1 MIKEIP
7 LTPVKTFIKTIN
19 WAGVKEDIFK
29 KVDINVLLERT
40 KNRLK
45 NTNNESLEK
54 IQILHTS
61 CKDNMLTIYDEWIC
75 KKKIIEPRTFGIII
89 DRFVKLM
96 YQTEQINDIT
106 ANDVVNII
114 NTSNVLTYEKQM
126 ENTQTKEVID
136 QLIYNVA
143 QSIASYKRANNPYA
157 TLTELI
163 TESYFLTIMD
173 LQYKQNKFS
182 DSEYLEK
189 LKSSKSELKQIFI
202 KHPDI
207 AWLINILS
215 FISYLHL
222 TSTSEKF
229 TCDDIISCDYSLTY
243 DTQEKKDCHISSH
256 ISGEIDFQSQ
266 NEILDLKISKSSFT
280 IDHIMQVALYYMLSS
295 NKESIK
301 TLKLYNP
308 LLNQS
313 LIISPNDVLKV
324 NDIGEIINITA
335 AKYLEKHYE
344 WKKKAMAKNNTIWR
358 YTNYWY
364 NLHIS
369 ITKKQKNK
377 HNGKRIFKIK
387 VTNKNNKINLKYNC
401 TNSIIHSNNK
411 QTW

>member
-7 LTPVKTFIKTIN
+7 ITPVKNFIKTIN
-19 WAGVKEDIFK
+19 LTGVREDIFK

-54 IQILHTS
+54 IQVRHTS

-96 YQTEQINDIT
+96 YQTEQISDIT
-106 ANDVVNII
+106 DTDIINII
-114 NTSNVLTYEKQM
+114 NTSNVMIYEEQTK
-126 ENTQTKEVID
+126 NAKTKEVID
-136 QLIYNVA
+136 QLIYNLSQSVVA
-143 QSIASYKRANNPYA
+143 YKKTNNPYA

-173 LQYKQNKFS
+173 MQYKQKPFS

-189 LKSSKSELKQIFI
+189 LKKSKSELRTIFI

-215 FISYLHL
+215 FTSYLHL
-222 TSTSEKF
+222 VSADKKF

-243 DTQEKKDCHISSH
+243 DTLTEKNCKISGH

-266 NEILDLKISKSSFT
+266 NEILDLKISKSNFT
-280 IDHIMQVALYYMLSS
+280 MDHIMQVALYYMLSS
-295 NKESIK
+295 NKEDIK

-313 LIISPNDVLKV
+313 LIMSPNDIFKV

-335 AKYLEKHYE
+335 TKYLEK
-344 WKKKAMAKNNTIWR
+344 K
-358 YTNYWY
+358 
-364 NLHIS
+364 L
-369 ITKKQKNK
+369 
-377 HNGKRIFKIK
+377 
-387 VTNKNNKINLKYNC
+387 
-401 TNSIIHSNNK
+401 
-411 QTW
+411 

>member
-19 WAGVKEDIFK
+19 WAGVKDDIFK

-45 NTNNESLEK
+45 NTKNESLEK

-61 CKDNMLTIYDEWIC
+61 CKDNMLTIYDKWIC

-89 DRFVKLM
+89 DKFVKLM

-106 ANDVVNII
+106 ANDVINII
-114 NTSNVLTYEKQM
+114 NTSNVLTYEEQM
-126 ENTQTKEVID
+126 GNTQTKEVID

-143 QSIASYKRANNPYA
+143 QSIVTYKKANNPYA

-202 KHPDI
+202 KQPDI

-215 FISYLHL
+215 FTSYLYL
-222 TSTSEKF
+222 MSTGEKF
-229 TCDDIISCDYSLTY
+229 TCDDIISCDYNLTY
-243 DTQEKKDCHISSH
+243 DTQDKKDCHISGH

-266 NEILDLKISKSSFT
+266 NEILDLKISKSNFT
-280 IDHIMQVALYYMLSS
+280 MNHIIQITLYYMLSS

-301 TLKLYNP
+301 ALKLYNP

-335 AKYLEKHYE
+335 TKYLEKSYE
-344 WKKKAMAKNNTIWR
+344 
-358 YTNYWY
+358 
-364 NLHIS
+364 
-369 ITKKQKNK
+369 
-377 HNGKRIFKIK
+377 
-387 VTNKNNKINLKYNC
+387 
-401 TNSIIHSNNK
+401 
-411 QTW
+411 

>member
-19 WAGVKEDIFK
+19 SVGVKKDILK

-54 IQILHTS
+54 IQMLHTS

-96 YQTEQINDIT
+96 YQTEQISEIT
-106 ANDVVNII
+106 DTDVINII
-114 NTSNVLTYEKQM
+114 NTSNVVTYEKQTR
-126 ENTQTKEVID
+126 NTQTKEIIN
-136 QLIYNVA
+136 QLIYNLS
-143 QSIASYKRANNPYA
+143 QSIVAYKKTNNPYD

-163 TESYFLTIMD
+163 AESYFLTIMD
-173 LQYKQNKFS
+173 MQYKQKQFS

-189 LKSSKSELKQIFI
+189 LKASKSELRTIFI
-202 KHPDI
+202 KHPNI

-215 FISYLHL
+215 FTSYLYL
-222 TSTSEKF
+222 VSTDEKY

-243 DTQEKKDCHISSH
+243 DTPTDKNCPISSH

-266 NEILDLKISKSSFT
+266 SEILDLKISKSNFT
-280 IDHIMQVALYYMLSS
+280 MDHIMQVALYYMLSS
-295 NKESIK
+295 NKENIK
-301 TLKLYNP
+301 TLTLYNP

-313 LIISPNDVLKV
+313 LIISPNDIFKV
-324 NDIGEIINITA
+324 NNIGEIINVTA
-335 AKYLEKHYE
+335 TKYLEK
-344 WKKKAMAKNNTIWR
+344 K
-358 YTNYWY
+358 
-364 NLHIS
+364 L
-369 ITKKQKNK
+369 
-377 HNGKRIFKIK
+377 
-387 VTNKNNKINLKYNC
+387 
-401 TNSIIHSNNK
+401 
-411 QTW
+411 

>member
-7 LTPVKTFIKTIN
+7 ITPVKTFIKTIN
-19 WAGVKEDIFK
+19 SVGVKEDIFK
-29 KVDINVLLERT
+29 KVDINVVLERT

-54 IQILHTS
+54 IQMLHTS

-106 ANDVVNII
+106 GDDIVNII
-114 NTSNVLTYEKQM
+114 NTSNVLAYEEQRG
-126 ENTQTKEVID
+126 NAQTKEVID
-136 QLIYNVA
+136 QLIYNLS
-143 QSIASYKRANNPYA
+143 QSIVAYKKTNNPYA

-173 LQYKQNKFS
+173 IQYKQNQFS

-189 LKSSKSELKQIFI
+189 LKASKSELKTIFI
-202 KHPDI
+202 KYPDI
-207 AWLINILS
+207 AWLTNVLS
-215 FISYLHL
+215 FTSYMYLV
-222 TSTSEKF
+222 STDNKF

-243 DTQEKKDCHISSH
+243 DTPTENDCKISGH

-266 NEILDLKISKSSFT
+266 SEILDLKISKSNFT
-280 IDHIMQVALYYMLSS
+280 MDHIMQVALYYMLSS

-313 LIISPNDVLKV
+313 LIISPNDVFKV
-324 NDIGEIINITA
+324 NDIREIINITA
-335 AKYLEKHYE
+335 TKYLEK
-344 WKKKAMAKNNTIWR
+344 K
-358 YTNYWY
+358 
-364 NLHIS
+364 L
-369 ITKKQKNK
+369 
-377 HNGKRIFKIK
+377 
-387 VTNKNNKINLKYNC
+387 
-401 TNSIIHSNNK
+401 
-411 QTW
+411 

>member
-7 LTPVKTFIKTIN
+7 ITPVKTFIKTIN
-19 WAGVKEDIFK
+19 LTGVKEDIFK

-45 NTNNESLEK
+45 NTNNETLEK
-54 IQILHTS
+54 IQLLHTS

-106 ANDVVNII
+106 GDDIVNII
-114 NTSNVLTYEKQM
+114 NTSNVLVYEEQTSD
-126 ENTQTKEVID
+126 TQTKEVID
-136 QLIYNVA
+136 QLIYNVS
-143 QSIASYKRANNPYA
+143 QSITTYKKASNPYA
-157 TLTELI
+157 TLTDLI
-163 TESYFLTIMD
+163 AESYFLTIMD
-173 LQYKQNKFS
+173 MQYKQNQFS

-189 LKSSKSELKQIFI
+189 LKASKSELKTIFI
-202 KHPDI
+202 KYPDI
-207 AWLINILS
+207 AWLTNVLS
-215 FISYLHL
+215 FTSYMYLV
-222 TSTSEKF
+222 STDNKF

-243 DTQEKKDCHISSH
+243 DTQIEKDCRISGH

-266 NEILDLKISKSSFT
+266 NEILDLKISKSNFT
-280 IDHIMQVALYYMLSS
+280 MDHIMQVALYYMLSS

-313 LIISPNDVLKV
+313 LIISPNDVFKV

-335 AKYLEKHYE
+335 TKYLEK
-344 WKKKAMAKNNTIWR
+344 K
-358 YTNYWY
+358 
-364 NLHIS
+364 L
-369 ITKKQKNK
+369 
-377 HNGKRIFKIK
+377 
-387 VTNKNNKINLKYNC
+387 
-401 TNSIIHSNNK
+401 
-411 QTW
+411 

>member
-7 LTPVKTFIKTIN
+7 ITPVKTFIKTIN
-19 WAGVKEDIFK
+19 SVGVKEDILK

-45 NTNNESLEK
+45 NTSNKSLGK
-54 IQILHTS
+54 IQMLHTS
-61 CKDNMLTIYDEWIC
+61 CKDNMLTIYDDWIC
-75 KKKIIEPRTFGIII
+75 KKKIIDPRTFGIII

-96 YQTEQINDIT
+96 YQTEQINEIT
-106 ANDVVNII
+106 DTDVISII
-114 NTSNVLTYEKQM
+114 NTSNVVTYE
-126 ENTQTKEVID
+126 EQTKNAKTKEIID
-136 QLIYNVA
+136 QLIYNLS
-143 QSIASYKRANNPYA
+143 QSIVAYKKTNNPYA

-173 LQYKQNKFS
+173 MQYKQKPFS

-189 LKSSKSELKQIFI
+189 LKASKSELKTIFI
-202 KHPDI
+202 KHPNI

-215 FISYLHL
+215 FTSYLYL
-222 TSTSEKF
+222 VSVDKKY

-243 DTQEKKDCHISSH
+243 DTPTDKNCPISGH

-266 NEILDLKISKSSFT
+266 SEILDLKISKSNFT

-313 LIISPNDVLKV
+313 LIISPNDIFKV

-335 AKYLEKHYE
+335 TKYLEK
-344 WKKKAMAKNNTIWR
+344 K
-358 YTNYWY
+358 
-364 NLHIS
+364 L
-369 ITKKQKNK
+369 
-377 HNGKRIFKIK
+377 
-387 VTNKNNKINLKYNC
+387 
-401 TNSIIHSNNK
+401 
-411 QTW
+411 

>member
-7 LTPVKTFIKTIN
+7 ITPVKTFIKTIN
-19 WAGVKEDIFK
+19 LTGVREDIFK

-45 NTNNESLEK
+45 NTSNESLEK
-54 IQILHTS
+54 IQTLHTS

-75 KKKIIEPRTFGIII
+75 KKKIIDPRTFGIII

-96 YQTEQINDIT
+96 YQTEQINEIT
-106 ANDVVNII
+106 DTDVISII
-114 NTSNVLTYEKQM
+114 NTSNVVTYE
-126 ENTQTKEVID
+126 EQTKNAKTKEIID
-136 QLIYNVA
+136 QLIYNLS
-143 QSIASYKRANNPYA
+143 QSIATYKKASNPYD

-163 TESYFLTIMD
+163 AESYFLTIMD
-173 LQYKQNKFS
+173 MQYKQKQFS

-189 LKSSKSELKQIFI
+189 LKASKSELRTIFI

-215 FISYLHL
+215 FTSYLYL
-222 TSTSEKF
+222 VSADEKY

-243 DTQEKKDCHISSH
+243 DTQTEKDCRISGH

-266 NEILDLKISKSSFT
+266 NEILDLKISKSNFT
-280 IDHIMQVALYYMLSS
+280 MDHIMQVALYYMLSS

-313 LIISPNDVLKV
+313 LIISPNDVFKV

-335 AKYLEKHYE
+335 TKYLEK
-344 WKKKAMAKNNTIWR
+344 K
-358 YTNYWY
+358 
-364 NLHIS
+364 L
-369 ITKKQKNK
+369 
-377 HNGKRIFKIK
+377 
-387 VTNKNNKINLKYNC
+387 
-401 TNSIIHSNNK
+401 
-411 QTW
+411 